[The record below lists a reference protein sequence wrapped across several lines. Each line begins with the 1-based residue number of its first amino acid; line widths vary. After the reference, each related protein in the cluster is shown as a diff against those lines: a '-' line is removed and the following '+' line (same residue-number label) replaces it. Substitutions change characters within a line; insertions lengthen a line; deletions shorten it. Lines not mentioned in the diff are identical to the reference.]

1 MSGSAPA
8 RAHANPDAGNSNT
21 SAAEESRPRLVVDR
35 SSAASASA
43 STYAVPGPDVA
54 LPATAAVR
62 PFELSDLKAPTYVL
76 VALLATFVVIAPYLM
91 HANWNTLGPIWAR
104 IASAVVPGS
113 HTLGDHVL
121 TSKVDVIITWQ
132 CSGAENMQIFSM
144 LFATVFLMNW
154 KRMQTWRSVLLYV
167 AALASLFVVNI
178 GRIVTIVVRA
188 KETHY
193 GLANTVA
200 LALLIVLVWKVKWLR
215 PNSSEPQPPA
225 TTTSSN

>member
-8 RAHANPDAGNSNT
+8 RAHSSPDAGNPIKD
-21 SAAEESRPRLVVDR
+21 AAPTARPGLSVV
-35 SSAASASA
+35 
-43 STYAVPGPDVA
+43 VPGPDLA
-54 LPATAAVR
+54 IASSLSASAK
-62 PFELSDLKAPTYVL
+62 PFRLSDLKAPTYVL
-76 VALLATFVVIAPYLM
+76 VALLATFVVIAPYFM

-113 HTLGDHVL
+113 HPVGDHVV
-121 TSKVDVIITWQ
+121 TPNVDVIVTWQ

-167 AALASLFVVNI
+167 GALAGLFVVNI

-193 GLANTVA
+193 GLANTIA

-215 PNSSEPQPPA
+215 PDSSEPSVPA
-225 TTTSSN
+225 A

>member
-8 RAHANPDAGNSNT
+8 RAHSNPDAGNSNT
-21 SAAEESRPRLVVDR
+21 DAADVSRPALAVEQSAI
-35 SSAASASA
+35 SSAQR
-43 STYAVPGPDVA
+43 YAVPGPDVA
-54 LPATAAVR
+54 ANSAVVAATK
-62 PFELSDLKAPTYVL
+62 PFELADLKAPTYVL
-76 VALLATFVVIAPYLM
+76 VALLATFVVVAPYFM
-91 HANWNTLGPIWAR
+91 HANWDTLGPIWAR

-113 HTLGDHVL
+113 HTVGDRVV
-121 TSKVDVIITWQ
+121 TPNVDVIITWQ

-154 KRMQTWRSVLLYV
+154 KRMQTWRSVWLYV
-167 AALASLFVVNI
+167 GALAGLFVVNI

-215 PNSSEPQPPA
+215 PTAS
-225 TTTSSN
+225 

>member
-8 RAHANPDAGNSNT
+8 RAHSHPDAGKPIKD
-21 SAAEESRPRLVVDR
+21 AAPAAARPALSLV
-35 SSAASASA
+35 
-43 STYAVPGPDVA
+43 VPGPDVA
-54 LPATAAVR
+54 IGLSKAAGAKSFR
-62 PFELSDLKAPTYVL
+62 LSDLKLPTYVL
-76 VALLATFVVIAPYLM
+76 VALLATFVVIAPYVM

-113 HTLGDHVL
+113 HTVGDHVI
-121 TSKVDVIITWQ
+121 TPNVDVIITWQ

-167 AALASLFVVNI
+167 GALAGLFVVNI

-193 GLANTVA
+193 GLANTIA

-215 PNSSEPQPPA
+215 PDSSEPSAPVD
-225 TTTSSN
+225 

>member
-8 RAHANPDAGNSNT
+8 RAHSNPAAGNPIED
-21 SAAEESRPRLVVDR
+21 AAPAARPALAVV
-35 SSAASASA
+35 
-43 STYAVPGPDVA
+43 VPGPD
-54 LPATAAVR
+54 AAVTSGS
-62 PFELSDLKAPTYVL
+62 PASATSFQLSDLKAPSYVL
-76 VALLATFVVIAPYLM
+76 VALLATFVVIAPYFM
-91 HANWNTLGPIWAR
+91 HANWNALGPIWAR
-104 IASAVVPGS
+104 ISSAVVPGS
-113 HTLGDHVL
+113 HTVGDHVV
-121 TSKVDVIITWQ
+121 TPNVDVIITWQ

-167 AALASLFVVNI
+167 GALAGLFVVNV
-178 GRIVTIVVRA
+178 GRIVTIVLRA

-215 PNSSEPQPPA
+215 PTNS
-225 TTTSSN
+225 

>member
-8 RAHANPDAGNSNT
+8 RAHLNPDSSNSNA
-21 SAAEESRPRLVVDR
+21 SPGAGSRQVGVD
-35 SSAASASA
+35 SPTASP
-43 STYAVPGPDVA
+43 YVVPGPDVA
-54 LPATAAVR
+54 TASAKASS
-62 PFELSDLKAPTYVL
+62 FGLAELKAPTYVL
-76 VALLATFVVIAPYLM
+76 VALLATFVVIAPYFM
-91 HANWNTLGPIWAR
+91 HANWDTLGPIWAR

-113 HTLGDHVL
+113 HTVGDHVV
-121 TSKVDVIITWQ
+121 TPNVDVIITWQ

-167 AALASLFVVNI
+167 GAMAGLFVVNI

-193 GLANTVA
+193 GLANTIA
-200 LALLIVLVWKVKWLR
+200 LALLIILVWKVKWLR
-215 PNSSEPQPPA
+215 PGSSEPSTPA
-225 TTTSSN
+225 A

>member
-8 RAHANPDAGNSNT
+8 RAHSNPDASNSNT
-21 SAAEESRPRLVVDR
+21 NTAEVIRPVGV
-35 SSAASASA
+35 SAS
-43 STYAVPGPDVA
+43 SSQYAVPRPGVA
-54 LPATAAVR
+54 TSAKSR
-62 PFELSDLKAPTYVL
+62 SFQISELKAPTYVL
-76 VALLATFVVIAPYLM
+76 VALLATFVVIAPYVM
-91 HANWNTLGPIWAR
+91 HANWDTLGPIWAR

-113 HTLGDHVL
+113 HTVGDHVV
-121 TSKVDVIITWQ
+121 TPNVDVIITWQ

-167 AALASLFVVNI
+167 GAMAGLFVVNI

-200 LALLIVLVWKVKWLR
+200 LALLIILVWKVKWLR
-215 PNSSEPQPPA
+215 PGSSEPSTRAAQTP
-225 TTTSSN
+225 

>member
-1 MSGSAPA
+1 MSASAPA
-8 RAHANPDAGNSNT
+8 RAYSNPDAGQPKAT
-21 SAAEESRPRLVVDR
+21 ATEAV
-35 SSAASASA
+35 SASRFV
-43 STYAVPGPDVA
+43 VPGPDVA
-54 LPATAAVR
+54 TASPSSVTGAAFR
-62 PFELSDLKAPTYVL
+62 FSDLTVPAYVL

-113 HTLGDHVL
+113 HAVGDHVV
-121 TSKVDVIITWQ
+121 TPNVDVIITWQ

-154 KRMQTWRSVLLYV
+154 KRMQTWRSVLLYIG
-167 AALASLFVVNI
+167 ALAALFVVNI

-193 GLANTVA
+193 GLANTIA

-215 PNSSEPQPPA
+215 PASSEPSAPA
-225 TTTSSN
+225 AQ